1 MRYARRT
8 EVPVS
13 RSRAEVENLV
23 TRYGADQYGSA
34 HDNEGGRAMIQ
45 FRISSWL
52 VRFILPLKDCTE
64 QQQRQRWRAL
74 VLVIKAKLE
83 AVESGIATIEEEFL
97 AHVVTPGGE
106 TFGQWAV
113 PQIRE
118 MRKTGQL
125 PASIMAAL
133 EDRRHDRK

>member
-8 EVPVS
+8 VVPVS

-23 TRYGADQYGSA
+23 LRYGADQFGSA
-34 HDNEGGRAMIQ
+34 LDTEHARAMIQ
-45 FRISSWL
+45 FRIASWL
-52 VRFILPLKDCTE
+52 VRFVLPLDGCNE

-83 AVESGIATIEEEFL
+83 AVESGITTIEEEFL
-97 AHVVTPGGE
+97 PHVVTPDGS

-113 PQIRE
+113 PQLRE
-118 MRKTGQL
+118 MRKSGKL
-125 PASIMAAL
+125 PASILTAI
-133 EDRRHDRK
+133 EGPREK

>member
-13 RSRAEVENLV
+13 RSRAEVESLV
-23 TRYGADQYGSA
+23 LRYGADQFGSA
-34 HDNEGGRAMIQ
+34 IDNEGERAMIQ
-45 FRISSWL
+45 FRIASWL
-52 VRFILPLKDCTE
+52 VRFVLPLENCTD

-83 AVESGIATIEEEFL
+83 AVETGITTIEEEFL
-97 AHVVTPGGE
+97 PHVVTPGGE

-113 PQIRE
+113 PQLRIMQKEGR
-118 MRKTGQL
+118 L
-125 PASIMAAL
+125 P
-133 EDRRHDRK
+133 DRILIDKK